1 MGGYLGQGVSD
12 IITPD
17 KVQGGTVTVTS
28 DSTLSSKLN
37 ADLIYVDFSSSLN
50 ITITLPKVSNKLRF
64 SDITLEIIN
73 APSANV
79 NTKRLTIAMDPS
91 DTFVGS
97 NGETS
102 TKVLDSKIVATGQR
116 ITLTHDSDKY
126 WKRILL
132 SENDPLGVS
141 QKATVVPY
149 GVTLSEYFLNASSG
163 FYRIDSGTNYT
174 NDMGFDPGIWYDILV
189 TSHEIS
195 KYKIILAINSDG
207 NVMNGAFIAGSWTG
221 FKGTNIPPGVPI
233 PYPGS
238 TAPPGYLL
246 VNGGS
251 FDKTKYPQLGLLYPS
266 GVLPDLRGQ
275 FIRGWDNGRGID
287 PSRSI
292 LSDQS
297 ATQLRPALWDHFG
310 KDGSVDTNA
319 IGIGFS
325 DPDTLTTGQP
335 VNARSSGNVIP
346 EAGNSDTG
354 ITGNIL
360 TSGVGSTGYW
370 ISTRPRNV
378 AYNYIVRAQ

>member
-17 KVQGGTVTVTS
+17 KVQGGTVTVTG
-28 DSTLSSKLN
+28 DSTLSPKIN

-132 SENDPLGVS
+132 SENDPLGLS

-149 GVTLSEYFLNASSG
+149 GVVLSEYFLNASSG

-174 NDMGFDPGIWYDILV
+174 NDMGFDPGMWYDILV
-189 TSHEIS
+189 TSHETVQFKS
-195 KYKIILAINSDG
+195 VLAISRDG
-207 NVMNGAFIAGSWTG
+207 NVMNGVFTAGSWTG

-266 GVLPDLRGQ
+266 GVLPDLRGE
-275 FIRGWDNGRGID
+275 FIRGWDNGRGVDNGRLLLSSQAGTLIAYD
-287 PSRSI
+287 PNTSDDFPVHPLGTIGASPANLGMDPMSSSSLDKTKVTTQYTSTVVTMI
-292 LSDQS
+292 KNTPGASDQY
-297 ATQLRPALWDHFG
+297 
-310 KDGSVDTNA
+310 
-319 IGIGFS
+319 
-325 DPDTLTTGQP
+325 
-335 VNARSSGNVIP
+335 
-346 EAGNSDTG
+346 
-354 ITGNIL
+354 
-360 TSGVGSTGYW
+360 GVA
-370 ISTRPRNV
+370 RPRNIS
-378 AYNYIVRAQ
+378 YNYIVRAQ

>member
-132 SENDPLGVS
+132 SENDPLGLS

-149 GVTLSEYFLNASSG
+149 GVVLSEYFLNASSG

-174 NDMGFDPGIWYDILV
+174 NDMGFDPGMWYDILV
-189 TSHEIS
+189 TSHETVQFKS
-195 KYKIILAINSDG
+195 VLAISRDG
-207 NVMNGAFIAGSWTG
+207 NVMNGVFTAGSWTG

-266 GVLPDLRGQ
+266 GVLPDLRGE
-275 FIRGWDNGRGID
+275 FIRGWDNGRNVDSG
-287 PSRSI
+287 RGI
-292 LSDQS
+292 LS
-297 ATQLRPALWDHFG
+297 TQTDMFRSHLHTDMAASLRFG
-310 KDGSVDTNA
+310 GNPIGTPPPSGGGSVFAKVYAHTSDGYSYVASNADGSWGAGGGGLATNLN
-319 IGIGFS
+319 G
-325 DPDTLTTGQP
+325 
-335 VNARSSGNVIP
+335 
-346 EAGNSDTG
+346 
-354 ITGNIL
+354 
-360 TSGVGSTGYW
+360 GVE
-370 ISTRPRNV
+370 TRPRNV